1 MILAQPG
8 HEGGGKG
15 IGVARGA
22 ECVQAKREGLD
33 FGVHGIVQGHDFDGM
48 AITLMNCREAPHGSH
63 RAPTGGAD
71 GSDDVKE
78 FHGGRELLRARGE
91 SLHGLYLLKHGAV
104 SIV

>member
-1 MILAQPG
+1 VN
-8 HEGGGKG
+8 GG
-15 IGVARGA
+15 
-22 ECVQAKREGLD
+22 
-33 FGVHGIVQGHDFDGM
+33 
-48 AITLMNCREAPHGSH
+48 EAPHGFH

-78 FHGGRELLRARGE
+78 FHGRREMSRARGE

>member
-1 MILAQPG
+1 
-8 HEGGGKG
+8 
-15 IGVARGA
+15 
-22 ECVQAKREGLD
+22 
-33 FGVHGIVQGHDFDGM
+33 
-48 AITLMNCREAPHGSH
+48 MNCGEAPHGFHGAS
-63 RAPTGGAD
+63 TGGSD

>member
-1 MILAQPG
+1 MQAQ
-8 HEGGGKG
+8 
-15 IGVARGA
+15 
-22 ECVQAKREGLD
+22 REGSD
-33 FGVHGIVQGHDFDGM
+33 FGVRGIVQGHDFDGV
-48 AITLMNCREAPHGSH
+48 AITLMNCGEAPHGFHGAS
-63 RAPTGGAD
+63 TGGSD